1 MTFIADIMAHVFGWF
16 HASENY
22 LLQFMQRAYDAK
34 PDSYPAFRALHD
46 MILTNEETGR
56 RSSEYR
62 EVVINRLG
70 SMLLVMGDVLN
81 TETSFPIHELLS
93 ENVVIELDG
102 LRRDEANFLVEYFLA
117 YIFCYR
123 LANGQRGKIA
133 HLNVF
138 DEATLYFFKGRQFRE
153 TTQELGLSWLDT
165 VPQIIRDYREG
176 LLCAAQPSLISHS
189 LMGNLRTKFVG
200 YLSEGE
206 DIEAICTSLNL
217 DDDQRKE
224 LAKIGERG
232 YWLVKRAGEEPF
244 VVKTNDFP
252 IPKDMT
258 DEELKQRMQPFLE
271 QLRNS
276 MKIVVPVRREKL
288 IEQPKVVAPQISTDA
303 WNLLVNVCKHPFMG
317 IMSRCATLGFSARR
331 IEKAIAELAE
341 IKYVMPVQ
349 LPLGKYRP
357 VKFLVPS
364 NTALNL
370 LSNVGQNASLWRRV
384 GRVGFEHVL
393 YSVLIA
399 YSFRNRGLNA
409 SIEKELQSGRRLDVY
424 VEGKEKT
431 GIEIE
436 LSTFNIEEKIQGT
449 EELDRLVIL
458 VKDEQAFHDFVR
470 YLRENPNSKVRV
482 ARVIEFLRENSI
494 RNSPGKYDTNT
505 SPSGTNMTSGS
516 SGRKAE

>member
-224 LAKIGERG
+224 LA
-232 YWLVKRAGEEPF
+232 
-244 VVKTNDFP
+244 KTNDFP